1 MKAIW
6 LSFREK
12 NIKIIIV
19 LSIILMLLLLFS
31 ALRDRSKVIS
41 LTQADILV
49 KKDIIVSV
57 YQDKN
62 WFYLNTKEKH
72 YRILK
77 DAVNK
82 KFIYNRYKV
91 ELKYD
96 KKYFFNILLLL
107 IIIFLLFR
115 LKSGKTKEN
124 TEITVAQ
131 KEFQKENIYSTKNS
145 IKAIKSAVTFD
156 DIAGMSE
163 VKEDLQEII
172 EFLKEPK
179 KYKKLDIRLPKG
191 VLLIGP
197 PGVGKTFI
205 AKAVAG
211 EASVPFFYQSGATFV
226 HLYVGTG
233 AASVKDLFAK
243 AKRMAPS
250 IVFIDEIDAVGKR
263 RGELRNDE
271 RETTLNQL
279 LTEMDG
285 FEDSSG
291 VIVIGA
297 TNNVDVLDDAL
308 LRSGRFDRRVYIPL
322 PDLEDRQKTLELYL
336 SKKKHTVDIE
346 QLAISTVGF
355 NNAGLSTIT
364 NEAALYAFKNG
375 RDNLSDDDFEAV
387 KDKVLKGKRKIAS
400 LTYKEREIE
409 AIYQA
414 SKAIVA
420 TWYDVE
426 FQKIGIVTTILT
438 QYDNEIISQN
448 QMLNRIKIYLA
459 GFIATKKVYKEQFTN
474 SADDIK
480 MAKNMINNMLDRY
493 SMGNDFSSS
502 ESQKDEVYKSLIQ
515 EIETLVDKLD
525 IAIDKVSIYLLQYE
539 NITQSKTKEIIREI
553 F

>member
-1 MKAIW
+1 M
-6 LSFREK
+6 
-12 NIKIIIV
+12 
-19 LSIILMLLLLFS
+19 
-31 ALRDRSKVIS
+31 
-41 LTQADILV
+41 
-49 KKDIIVSV
+49 
-57 YQDKN
+57 
-62 WFYLNTKEKH
+62 
-72 YRILK
+72 
-77 DAVNK
+77 
-82 KFIYNRYKV
+82 
-91 ELKYD
+91 
-96 KKYFFNILLLL
+96 
-107 IIIFLLFR
+107 
-115 LKSGKTKEN
+115 G
-124 TEITVAQ
+124 
-131 KEFQKENIYSTKNS
+131 
-145 IKAIKSAVTFD
+145 
-156 DIAGMSE
+156 E
-163 VKEDLQEII
+163 VKEELEEII

-179 KYKKLDIRLPKG
+179 KYKELDIRLPKG
-191 VLLIGP
+191 ILLIGP

-211 EASVPFFYQSGATFV
+211 EASVPFLYQSGATFV

-233 AASVKDLFAK
+233 AASVQDLFAK

-250 IVFIDEIDAVGKR
+250 IIFIDEIDAVGKR

-336 SKKKHTVDIE
+336 SKKTHTVDIE

-375 RDNLSDDDFEAV
+375 RDNLNDDDFEAV

-480 MAKNMINNMLDRY
+480 IAKHMINDMLDRY

-502 ESQKDEVYKSLIQ
+502 QSQKDELYKSLVLK
-515 EIETLVDKLD
+515 EMDK
-525 IAIDKVSIYLLQYE
+525 E
-539 NITQSKTKEIIREI
+539 
-553 F
+553 